1 MHMIPYQVIYTSF
14 VYHNEGV
21 NSQGRGQIVFR
32 TSTAR
37 EAGKDE
43 DDDDD
48 DGCDNDCD
56 NDTDCGNDND
66 CDNDNVLYDH
76 GFP

>member
-1 MHMIPYQVIYTSF
+1 MHMIPYQVMYTSF

-43 DDDDD
+43 DDDDGCD
-48 DGCDNDCD
+48 DDNDCD
-56 NDTDCGNDND
+56 NDTDG
-66 CDNDNVLYDH
+66 
-76 GFP
+76 